1 MHLRDYLRLPLART
15 PGGPDADQSA
25 VPPELPEGWAEALD
39 LDTLE
44 HLFAESRARRDDLLE
59 SAARQQQKINFVI
72 AGATFAIGS
81 TGLLERW
88 AFDFTDSLFRSI
100 LSLTALV
107 AWGLVLVTW
116 IRALSLRERSLGVN
130 PHWLAL
136 RALDGA
142 PTSSLKAAAVEVQT
156 RAVARLIV
164 ASRSTERLVTW
175 AIRLLVVEVVAL
187 VVAEA
192 LRSAFGNV

>member
-1 MHLRDYLRLPLART
+1 MPKLRARFAPT
-15 PGGPDADQSA
+15 RAGRDADQA
-25 VPPELPEGWAEALD
+25 AGPPELPEGWAEALD

-72 AGATFAIGS
+72 AAATFAIGS

-88 AFDFTDSLFRSI
+88 AFDFTDILFRSI

-107 AWGLVLVTW
+107 AWGLVLVVW
-116 IRALSLRERSLGVN
+116 IGALSLRERSLGVN

-136 RALDGA
+136 SALGGA

-156 RAVARLIV
+156 RAVAALID